1 MPTRSMMR
9 QYAPWALL
17 AAAPAA
23 VFLVLRTNAAL
34 DFEVRS
40 PEGHFYIVSVVAS
53 INVALGLIAVF
64 AALRTR
70 SVRVLL
76 LAMAFVSMAG
86 IFAVHGLSTPG
97 FLVGEQYW
105 AVTALSSRL
114 SAVVASS
121 LLAASAIDLPRPIDR
136 QLLRLRVPI
145 LVGWVAAIVAYGFV
159 GLRFPEQIP
168 QGLMTS
174 RPLLDV
180 SFVAVLLLAGFTAH
194 RYFYGY
200 RRSGLPM
207 YGAVTLGALLIMQAQ
222 VGVHFG
228 MTYHGTFWLYHI
240 QLLIGFSAIL
250 WGLFIEYARGRS
262 PVLAM
267 EGLTLRDPIEQIQA
281 GYTESIR
288 SLAAALE
295 AKDGYT
301 LGHGE
306 RVASLSVLMGEVMG
320 LSPER
325 LRPLYQGALLHDVG
339 KIGVPDMILHKPGRL
354 TDDEFAVIKDHPVR
368 GEAMLSA
375 AVGNAGELGV
385 ILHHHERFDGDGYP
399 HGLEGGAIPIE
410 ARIAAVADVYDAL
423 RSSRAYRPAWTRD
436 EAHEHVLASSGSHFD
451 PDVVEAFTQVV
462 DHWETTFAADGAPY
476 VAFRPAA

>member
-1 MPTRSMMR
+1 M
-9 QYAPWALL
+9 
-17 AAAPAA
+17 
-23 VFLVLRTNAAL
+23 
-34 DFEVRS
+34 
-40 PEGHFYIVSVVAS
+40 
-53 INVALGLIAVF
+53 
-64 AALRTR
+64 
-70 SVRVLL
+70 RVLL

-86 IFAVHGLSTPG
+86 IFVVHGLSTPG
-97 FLVGEQYW
+97 FLVVEEYL
-105 AVTALSSRL
+105 AVTGLSSRL
-114 SAVVASS
+114 STLVAAL
-121 LLAASAIDLPRPIDR
+121 LLAASAIDLPGPIDR

-145 LVGWVAAIVAYGFV
+145 LAARVAGLAAYGFV

-168 QGLMTS
+168 EELVTS
-174 RPLLDV
+174 RMLLDA
-180 SFVAVLLLAGFTAH
+180 SLVAVVLLAGFTAY

-207 YGAVTLGALLIMQAQ
+207 YGAVTLGALLILQAQ
-222 VGVHFG
+222 VGMHFG
-228 MTYHGTFWLYHI
+228 IKYHGTFWLYHVE
-240 QLLIGFSAIL
+240 LLIGFSAIL
-250 WGLFIEYARGRS
+250 WGLFIEYARGHS

-288 SLAAALE
+288 SLAAALG

-325 LRPLYQGALLHDVG
+325 LRALYQGGLLHDVG

-375 AVGNAGELGV
+375 AVGNTGELGV
-385 ILHHHERFDGDGYP
+385 ILHHHERFDGRGYP
-399 HGLEGGAIPIE
+399 HGLKGRAIPIE

-423 RSSRAYRPAWTRD
+423 RSARAYRPAWTRD
-436 EAHEHVLASSGSHFD
+436 EAHEHIETNSGSHFD

-462 DHWETTFAADGAPY
+462 DRWETTFAADSAPY
-476 VAFRPAA
+476 VAYRPAA